1 MRIRFIYIYREKE
14 TGSAVYTGSAFD
26 VGARDIQH
34 CKGLLAFD
42 KEIQRKGR
50 DAFTLEI
57 VEAFRTETVE
67 ELWKTSAARENQWM
81 AVLGTYRTSSCF
93 NFSRAS
99 AVYDSQERFAA
110 ARIAIS
116 SGLRKR
122 YEDPKAR
129 LRVSEGIRKYYE
141 DPKAKAA
148 ASARNSVNLSAYFKT
163 PEGREVHAA
172 AMRKRNSDP
181 LERAKQ
187 SVKAKAIWTPERRE
201 AWSIKMRGLLNS
213 RAKPRKKRSP
223 EARLCHSEAA
233 KLYFQTEE
241 GRASHS
247 AAMKKRFS
255 DPAERERQ
263 RATAKAT
270 WTPEKR
276 LAWGVRM
283 RAVKSHS
290 ENKQAL
296 QATEAQT
303 EGREIAVE

>member
-50 DAFTLEI
+50 DAFT
-57 VEAFRTETVE
+57 
-67 ELWKTSAARENQWM
+67 
-81 AVLGTYRTSSCF
+81 
-93 NFSRAS
+93 
-99 AVYDSQERFAA
+99 
-110 ARIAIS
+110 
-116 SGLRKR
+116 
-122 YEDPKAR
+122 
-129 LRVSEGIRKYYE
+129 
-141 DPKAKAA
+141 
-148 ASARNSVNLSAYFKT
+148 LSAYFKT

-283 RAVKSHS
+283 RAVKSS
-290 ENKQAL
+290 FRKQ
-296 QATEAQT
+296 T
-303 EGREIAVE
+303 GSPSY